1 MDVCTRK
8 APSSA
13 LQSEWCQVDSNT
25 IPPPSPRALR
35 QGIPYQ
41 EIISQEIPM
50 DSSAEASPQPNNEQA
65 LRLHAKHPVSFWG
78 SLQCN
83 STGCHIVKHI
93 KEQITNNEERRH

>member
-13 LQSEWCQVDSNT
+13 LQSESWQVDSST
-25 IPPPSPRALR
+25 IPPPTPRALR

-50 DSSAEASPQPNNEQA
+50 DSNAEASPQPKNEQA
-65 LRLHAKHPVSFWG
+65 VRLHTKHPSASGALSSAILPAVTW
-78 SLQCN
+78 
-83 STGCHIVKHI
+83 
-93 KEQITNNEERRH
+93 